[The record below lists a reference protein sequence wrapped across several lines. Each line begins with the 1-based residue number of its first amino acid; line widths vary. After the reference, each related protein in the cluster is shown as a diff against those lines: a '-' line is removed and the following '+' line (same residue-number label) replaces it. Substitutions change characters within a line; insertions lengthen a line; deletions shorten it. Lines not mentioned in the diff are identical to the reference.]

1 MKIFVHDGLRHMRL
15 SGYGMLSRNLI
26 QGLRR
31 RGHEIGVQKANGEW
45 GDIEPEGRSA
55 IEEIPSFPIGEA
67 DLILQIGT
75 PAACREFKKP
85 TLMYTQNALGDL
97 RQEWVEA
104 LSRADGCIVPGEFDR
119 AVFAKYFDR
128 VHIARQSSDPGIFQS
143 QPAYR
148 DEGPEQFTFL
158 FVGSYSFRKGVDLL
172 LEAYLTEFERDEDAL
187 LILQCPGVG
196 RGNEFNHLLDT
207 IQRFNPNGRV
217 RLFGAEKS
225 PHWMSRMYNRSDCVV
240 TMSRGEGWCMPL
252 TEALL
257 CGIPVVAPD
266 STAMGEYISE
276 DTGFLVPTVDRD
288 IAAIAEPFGAGFAK
302 QYGEPGNVCFE
313 PRVDLGRRQLRQVFE
328 NHAEGKE
335 RAARGGE
342 TIRRD
347 FNWDGA
353 AREVEEACLD
363 LLSG

>member
-1 MKIFVHDGLRHMRL
+1 M
-15 SGYGMLSRNLI
+15 
-26 QGLRR
+26 
-31 RGHEIGVQKANGEW
+31 
-45 GDIEPEGRSA
+45 
-55 IEEIPSFPIGEA
+55 
-67 DLILQIGT
+67 
-75 PAACREFKKP
+75 
-85 TLMYTQNALGDL
+85 
-97 RQEWVEA
+97 
-104 LSRADGCIVPGEFDR
+104 
-119 AVFAKYFDR
+119 
-128 VHIARQSSDPGIFQS
+128 
-143 QPAYR
+143 
-148 DEGPEQFTFL
+148 
-158 FVGSYSFRKGVDLL
+158 DLL

-196 RGNEFNHLLDT
+196 RGNQFNHLLDT

-225 PHWMSRMYNRSDCVV
+225 PHWMSRMYNRSDCVA

-276 DTGFLVPTVDRD
+276 DTGYLVPTVDRD